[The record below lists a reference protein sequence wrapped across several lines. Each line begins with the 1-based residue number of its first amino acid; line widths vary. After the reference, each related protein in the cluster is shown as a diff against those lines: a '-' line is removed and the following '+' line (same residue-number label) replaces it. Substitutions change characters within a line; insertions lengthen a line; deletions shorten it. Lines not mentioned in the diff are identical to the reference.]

1 MARVRK
7 NHYRVGQDVVF
18 IWSGRKKLG
27 VVEER
32 RPKNKK
38 IFYNVRCDDG
48 KLYEELYVD
57 NSEIAAIL
65 SHETEIVGIALKK
78 QKAEAKEA
86 AIAELEAPVEEFES
100 LDDNIDDN

>member
-7 NHYRVGQDVVF
+7 NHYKVGQDVVF

-32 RPKNKK
+32 RPRNKK
-38 IFYNVRCDDG
+38 VFYNVRCDDG

-65 SHETEIVGIALKK
+65 SYETSIVGEALKK
-78 QKAEAKEA
+78 QRAEAKEA
-86 AIAELEAPVEEFES
+86 VTIDVTEEFES
-100 LDDNIDDN
+100 LDDTIEDN

>member
-1 MARVRK
+1 MGRVRK
-7 NHYRVGQDVVF
+7 NHYKVGQDVVF

-32 RPKNKK
+32 RPRNKK
-38 IFYNVRCDDG
+38 VFYNVRCDDG

-65 SHETEIVGIALKK
+65 SYETSIVGEALKK
-78 QKAEAKEA
+78 QRSETKEVS
-86 AIAELEAPVEEFES
+86 ISEPVEEFES
-100 LDDNIDDN
+100 LDDTIDDN